1 MPRRPC
7 GPPRNDKRFLSFRG
21 AERRGNPFPF
31 TMDGG
36 SGRRGR
42 RPLRKRGI
50 AAATTQASDAQRS
63 VCAAVTRSKRESAQR
78 PSKRGSPPRPPRQ
91 RLAKRKARK
100 EQLVK
105 FDLCP
110 IPSECSTAQKVRKSD
125 KSPARAPVGAASIEQ
140 NSLEPHPAARQGASR
155 ARNCAATSV
164 FSFDGSTAV
173 FFLGRQK
180 ENGGGKLRVTT
191 RDHAPFGAAAPRHAG
206 VVVPSGGAAPG
217 RCRHRPLRVRHRWC
231 TATPSGG
238 ETRSFLLASSATG
251 GARKRPP
258 LHKGS
263 LGWGKKPRRPLSRS
277 PCSVQLT

>member
-21 AERRGNPFPF
+21 AERRGNPSFLRW
-31 TMDGG
+31 TMDGDP
-36 SGRRGR
+36 GRRGR
-42 RPLRKRGI
+42 WPLRKRGI

-173 FFLGRQK
+173 FFLGLTKKKMGVESCRSSPA
-180 ENGGGKLRVTT
+180 TT
-191 RDHAPFGAAAPRHAG
+191 PRSGQLATAG
-206 VVVPSGGAAPG
+206 
-217 RCRHRPLRVRHRWC
+217 
-231 TATPSGG
+231 
-238 ETRSFLLASSATG
+238 
-251 GARKRPP
+251 
-258 LHKGS
+258 
-263 LGWGKKPRRPLSRS
+263 
-277 PCSVQLT
+277 